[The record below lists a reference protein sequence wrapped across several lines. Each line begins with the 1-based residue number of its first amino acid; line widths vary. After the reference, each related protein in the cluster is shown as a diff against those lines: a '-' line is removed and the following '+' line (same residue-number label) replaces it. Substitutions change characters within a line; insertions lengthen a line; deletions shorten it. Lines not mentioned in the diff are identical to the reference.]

1 MSQTR
6 MPRFQRNSQSAAM
19 TNFPISLNRDLGT
32 RRLLANPMEG
42 GMPRTKLAIVQKAFT
57 AEFIKVDGIG
67 TRLQVVARK
76 ADLLSFAITG
86 LMEVHQDDEAW
97 PLRDAADQIV
107 SELESIIEEMQS

>member
-1 MSQTR
+1 
-6 MPRFQRNSQSAAM
+6 M

-42 GMPRTKLAIVQKAFT
+42 RMPRAKLAIVQKAFT